1 VALKTA
7 LIWLIAVVVTL
18 ASAVYQRMTGPTYP
32 VDGELELAGRTIPW
46 EMERTWEGDTDQEIS
61 VEVPSDAFSGYVEW
75 KRHKVEEAWTTV
87 PMTFSDGRLV
97 GHLPNQPPAGKLDYT
112 VTISAAGGEHVISNG
127 GQAIVTRFKGV
138 VPGWALLPHILFM
151 FVGML
156 FSTRTGLEAIY
167 RRDNLKR
174 LIITTFALLFVG
186 GMILGPI
193 VQKYAFGAL
202 WTGVPWGWDLTDN
215 KTLLFIIAWGWA
227 LWAVLKEGK
236 NARGPALV
244 ASIITLIVYLI
255 PHSVM
260 GSEIDYNAEGM
271 L

>member
-18 ASAVYQRMTGPTYP
+18 AAAVYQRMTGPTYP
-32 VDGELELAGRTIPW
+32 VSGELELAGETIAW
-46 EMERTWEGDTDQEIS
+46 EMERTWEGDTDQEIT
-61 VEVPSDAFSGYVEW
+61 VAVPSDSFSGYIEW
-75 KRHKVEEAWTTV
+75 KRNKVEEAWTTV
-87 PMTFSDGRLV
+87 PMTFSDSLLV
-97 GHLPNQPPAGKLDYT
+97 GYLPNQPPAGKLDYM
-112 VTISAAGGEHVISNG
+112 VIISAGGEEGTIANG
-127 GQAIVTRFKGV
+127 EQAIVTRFKGV
-138 VPGWALLPHILFM
+138 VPGWVLLPHVLFM

-167 RRDNLKR
+167 NRDNLKR
-174 LIITTFALLFVG
+174 LIITTFSLLFIG

-193 VQKYAFGAL
+193 VQKFAFGAL

-215 KTLLFIIAWGWA
+215 KTLLFILAWGWA
-227 LWAVLKEGK
+227 LWAVLKGK
-236 NARGPALV
+236 NARGPALI
-244 ASIITLIVYLI
+244 ASIVTFVVYLI

-271 L
+271 LQ